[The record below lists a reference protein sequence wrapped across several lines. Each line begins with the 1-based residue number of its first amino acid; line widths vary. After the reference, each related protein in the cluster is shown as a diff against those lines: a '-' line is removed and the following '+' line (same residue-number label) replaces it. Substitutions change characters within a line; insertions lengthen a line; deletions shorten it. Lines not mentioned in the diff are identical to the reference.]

1 MAFMSSGTHDSGLMR
16 MAPEAS
22 FQVRFGMSDRSPTGV
37 CVLAARATRSMS
49 MRMGSS
55 VESPRNT

>member
-1 MAFMSSGTHDSGLMR
+1 MSSGTQLKGLMR

-22 FQVRFGMSDRSPTGV
+22 FQVRFGMSLRSPTGV

>member
-1 MAFMSSGTHDSGLMR
+1 MSSGTHDSGLMR
-16 MAPEAS
+16 IAPEAS

>member
-1 MAFMSSGTHDSGLMR
+1 MAFMSSGTHDRGLIWMV
-16 MAPEAS
+16 PSAS
-22 FQVRFGMSDRSPTGV
+22 FQVRLGMSDRSPTGV
-37 CVLAARATRSMS
+37 CVLAARATRSTS

>member
-1 MAFMSSGTHDSGLMR
+1 MAFMSSGTHDSGLMCT
-16 MAPEAS
+16 APEAS
-22 FQVRFGMSDRSPTGV
+22 FHVRFGMSDRSPTGV
-37 CVLAARATRSMS
+37 CVRAARAMRSTS